1 MHQAACASAVVFC
14 GQNRPRKA
22 VIAYIRGH
30 LRPSTHTIR
39 QHRCAR
45 PSLSAHAND
54 LGTHHTH
61 AGTQQCN
68 SLNFMLPA
76 TACKHGYRQA
86 RTHILNKCGFR
97 SAQGMLRLRVRAD
110 PYTEKVCLIANCTWN
125 GNHVAS
131 QAGQQGCCV
140 LTGDPWGSQPN
151 GDRDNRSGVTSCM

>member
-1 MHQAACASAVVFC
+1 MTSTHQAACASAVVFC
-14 GQNRPRKA
+14 GQDRPRKT

-45 PSLSAHAND
+45 PALSAPAND

-61 AGTQQCN
+61 AGTQQRN
-68 SLNFMLPA
+68 PLNRMLSA

-86 RTHILNKCGFR
+86 RTRRLNKCGFLP
-97 SAQGMLRLRVRAD
+97 AQGTLRSRVRAD
-110 PYTEKVCLIANCTWN
+110 PYTENVCLIASCTWSCN
-125 GNHVAS
+125 QVAS

-140 LTGDPWGSQPN
+140 TLDW
-151 GDRDNRSGVTSCM
+151 